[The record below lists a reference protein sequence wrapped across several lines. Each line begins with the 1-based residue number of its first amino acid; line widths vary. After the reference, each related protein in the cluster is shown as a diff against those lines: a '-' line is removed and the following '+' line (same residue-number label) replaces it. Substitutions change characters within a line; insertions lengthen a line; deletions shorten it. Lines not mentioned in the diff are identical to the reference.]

1 MSLPFFAVIIR
12 LTMYFKSYIII
23 VYSNYLKE
31 GILMKKFFSIISLIL
46 VCSCIAGLI
55 SACQPD
61 APDVYNTTSA
71 TSATE
76 ASGVDATSVT
86 EEVLPQNPINFEE
99 LQNINSDLYA
109 WIKIPGTVI
118 DYPVAQSS
126 NEDDNYYLHHN
137 YMGNYEFAGTIYS
150 QRHNTKYFVERVTV
164 LYGHNM
170 LDGSMFASLHD
181 FSDPEFFEENDT
193 LYIYI
198 PGHILTYKIFAAYDY
213 DDRHIMN
220 SFKFYD
226 DEVYE
231 QYLKDCLNP
240 HATNAMV
247 REGVELSIEDRII
260 TLSTCH
266 DYNSSMRFLVQGVL
280 VDDQRTR

>member
-1 MSLPFFAVIIR
+1 MKIFKAKRLLSLVSLMLCLCIFAGV
-12 LTMYFKSYIII
+12 L
-23 VYSNYLKE
+23 
-31 GILMKKFFSIISLIL
+31 
-46 VCSCIAGLI
+46 

-61 APDVYNTTSA
+61 APDVYNTTASVTTA
-71 TSATE
+71 PATE
-76 ASGVDATSVT
+76 GTASVTT
-86 EEVLPQNPINFEE
+86 EEVLPQNPINFDE
-99 LQNINSDLYA
+99 LDKINKDLYA
-109 WIKIPGTVI
+109 WLKIPNTVI

-126 NEDDNYYLHHN
+126 NEDDNYYLHRD
-137 YMGNYEFAGTIYS
+137 YRGNYDFAGTIYS

-170 LDGSMFASLHD
+170 LDGSMFAGLHQ
-181 FSDPEFFEENDT
+181 FSDPEFFKENDT

-220 SFKFYD
+220 SFEFHKD
-226 DEVYE
+226 DVYE

-240 HATNAMV
+240 HSANAQV
-247 REGVELSIEDRII
+247 REGVELTTDDRII

-266 DYNSSMRFLVQGVL
+266 DYISNLRFLVQGVL
-280 VDDQRTR
+280 VDDQRTQ